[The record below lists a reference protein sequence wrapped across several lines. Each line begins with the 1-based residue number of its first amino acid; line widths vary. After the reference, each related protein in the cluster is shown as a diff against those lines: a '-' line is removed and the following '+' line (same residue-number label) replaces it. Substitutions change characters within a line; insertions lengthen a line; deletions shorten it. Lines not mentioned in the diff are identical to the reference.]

1 MAPSTFIMSKLNS
14 RNMTNERKNIIQGAN
29 EILVKMNS

>member
-14 RNMTNERKNIIQGAN
+14 RNMINERKNIIQGAN